1 MSGIYIHI
9 PFCKSRCIYCD
20 FYSTTGRED
29 IQDRYVD
36 TLLKERKLRS
46 NFLNDKGI
54 ETLYIGGG
62 TPSVLSPQNIMR
74 LSSLVSGEDIKEY
87 TVECNPDDVTPELA
101 STLKQAGVSRVSL
114 GIQTFS
120 DNRLSFINRRHNA
133 RQAYDAVETMRMA
146 GIENISIDLMFGFPE
161 ETLTEWQDDL
171 NAAVSLGV
179 NHISAYSLMYEEGTP
194 IHRLL
199 TQGKIKELDEE
210 LCLSMYDSL
219 IDKLTMAGYEHYEI
233 SNFAKPG
240 FRSIHNSNYWNGTE
254 YLGLGAAAHSYN
266 TTTRQWNVNDI
277 MGYITSI
284 EQGTMS
290 IETETIDD
298 DTRYNDMITT
308 ALRRC
313 EGVRLDALSDKHRQ
327 YLLDNAKSGINA
339 GLLRLRNGNIAL
351 TRKGLYVNNEVMSE
365 LIWI

>member
-9 PFCKSRCIYCD
+9 PFCKRRCIYCD

-36 TLLKERKLRS
+36 ALLKERKLRS

-87 TVECNPDDVTPELA
+87 TVECNPDDVTPEFA

-146 GIENISIDLMFGFPE
+146 GIENISIDLMYGLPGQTIEVFHNDIYKALELDIP
-161 ETLTEWQDDL
+161 
-171 NAAVSLGV
+171 
-179 NHISAYSLMYEEGTP
+179 HISAYCLSYEKNTPLYRQLKAGLVKPVSDELCSDMYSM
-194 IHRLL
+194 LS
-199 TQGKIKELDEE
+199 EE
-210 LCLSMYDSL
+210 LQSH
-219 IDKLTMAGYEHYEI
+219 GFHHYEI

-240 FRSIHNSNYWNGTE
+240 MHSKHNSNYWNHTPYIGIGAGAHSFSGNVRSWNPDSIDTYIRGIMAHSLHRE
-254 YLGLGAAAHSYN
+254 RETLSANDIYNEQIMLGLRTNRG
-266 TTTRQWNVNDI
+266 
-277 MGYITSI
+277 I
-284 EQGTMS
+284 EES
-290 IETETIDD
+290 LIS
-298 DTRYNDMITT
+298 
-308 ALRRC
+308 RRC
-313 EGVRLDALSDKHRQ
+313 SDVALLLQRDRLLSRTD
-327 YLLDNAKSGINA
+327 DG
-339 GLLRLRNGNIAL
+339 RLVA
-351 TRKGLYVNNEVMSE
+351 TQKGLHVLN
-365 LIWI
+365 LIIEKLMIDE